1 MRTTLLLANVI
12 LLCSYP
18 VVRAFN
24 GVSAGMALEY
34 NPIAKLSY
42 PNSGD
47 AEYEIVDNITWE
59 PGVYYNFSTG
69 FRAGTFFDLY
79 KKTLDMGGTVSR
91 SKLSSWG
98 IGMLGDYAYEMTES
112 GGSLLVAGMEI
123 GYGEFKD
130 DNEHAKRSGGSVW
143 VAGIGGLRF
152 YFTPSFSIEL
162 DYRIKWHQYDMTGT
176 PAKSY
181 DFSGSTIRIS
191 VGYGLYSSEGKG
203 DNSSL

>member
-1 MRTTLLLANVI
+1 MRTALLLANVI
-12 LLCSYP
+12 FLCSCP
-18 VVRAFN
+18 VVRSFN
-24 GVSAGMALEY
+24 GVSAVMAMEY

-47 AEYEIVDNITWE
+47 TEYEIVDNITWE

-69 FRAGTFFDLY
+69 FRAGTFFNLY
-79 KKTLDMGGTVSR
+79 NKTLDIGGTVPR

-98 IGMLGDYAYEMTES
+98 IGMLGDYGYEMTDS
-112 GGSLLVAGMEI
+112 GRSLLIAGMEI

-130 DNEHAKRSGGSVW
+130 DNEDTSRNGGSVW

-162 DYRIKWHQYDMTGT
+162 DYRIKWHQYDMSGT

-181 DFSGSTIRIS
+181 DFSGSTVRIS
-191 VGYGLYSSEGKG
+191 VGYGLYSPEEKG
-203 DNSSL
+203 DNSRL

>member
-1 MRTTLLLANVI
+1 MTLLLANVI
-12 LLCSYP
+12 LLYSYP

-24 GVSAGMALEY
+24 GVSAGMAMEY

-69 FRAGTFFDLY
+69 FRAGTFFNLY
-79 KKTLDMGGTVSR
+79 NKTLDIGGTVPR

-98 IGMLGDYAYEMTES
+98 LGMLGDYAYELTES
-112 GGSLLVAGMEI
+112 GETLLVAGMEI
-123 GYGEFKD
+123 GYSEFKD
-130 DNEHAKRSGGSVW
+130 DNENTRRTSGSVW

-162 DYRIKWHQYDMTGT
+162 DYRIKWHQYDMSGM
-176 PAKSY
+176 PAKIY
-181 DFSGSTIRIS
+181 DFSGSTIRLS

-203 DNSSL
+203 DNSRL